1 MDQNL
6 SKRIKE
12 TSYLD
17 VENTKRY
24 RPIIRIIFG
33 YYEKMKNWVLKE
45 DILEQLMVFEEFQEY
60 TEDQL
65 KSDLNSLVD
74 HGNLIAIADTR
85 RVTSIDEFKNRAFR
99 YQLSQTTIE
108 IERLL
113 IRLEQMT
120 MENTATLEASLVENF
135 RLILENYDIH
145 RDAKAQY
152 DWWKD
157 LNSRFQTLNQN
168 YQDYIS
174 RFYNPKN
181 EELMKST
188 DFLIYKEG
196 FVKYLRSF
204 IRMLQLNTQLIQEIL
219 GKITDEDIKKILE
232 ESFSYENEIKNL
244 QVDLREKEY
253 MDLNLGR
260 FKSMREWF
268 TPYQGR
274 APLSEQLVDNTNEII
289 RKITRFAASIADK
302 KNSHANRKNEYL
314 KLAQLFKDQED
325 LHEAHKLSALLMG
338 STTMTK
344 VLANIHRDTENINS
358 SIYEEEPRVYDIKP
372 RTRSYREKIVK
383 NPILE
388 LGFLKEQKRQAILQK
403 RVDDEKILNKFIE
416 DDEIDFKKLPVVSVK
431 ERTLLLSLLSR
442 GKKSGKAW
450 QSQGNQFLYRI
461 SHMKDS
467 PSIKLH
473 CEDGILSMPHYK
485 IIIRR
490 EG

>member
-1 MDQNL
+1 
-6 SKRIKE
+6 
-12 TSYLD
+12 
-17 VENTKRY
+17 
-24 RPIIRIIFG
+24 
-33 YYEKMKNWVLKE
+33 
-45 DILEQLMVFEEFQEY
+45 
-60 TEDQL
+60 
-65 KSDLNSLVD
+65 
-74 HGNLIAIADTR
+74 
-85 RVTSIDEFKNRAFR
+85 
-99 YQLSQTTIE
+99 
-108 IERLL
+108 
-113 IRLEQMT
+113 
-120 MENTATLEASLVENF
+120 
-135 RLILENYDIH
+135 
-145 RDAKAQY
+145 
-152 DWWKD
+152 
-157 LNSRFQTLNQN
+157 
-168 YQDYIS
+168 
-174 RFYNPKN
+174 
-181 EELMKST
+181 
-188 DFLIYKEG
+188 
-196 FVKYLRSF
+196 
-204 IRMLQLNTQLIQEIL
+204 
-219 GKITDEDIKKILE
+219 
-232 ESFSYENEIKNL
+232 
-244 QVDLREKEY
+244 